1 MTDFTGVKDTN
12 GILQSF
18 IEKSKL
24 LERIVNQSPAVA
36 FSWKASEGWPVE
48 FVSENVRQFGYTPED
63 FYSGRISYATIIHP
77 DDLQQVAAEVAAHIR
92 DDGQVWFSQEYRL
105 LTADKRVVWVD
116 DRTLVIRN
124 DSDTV
129 THFQGVILDITDR
142 KLADEEVRA
151 SREMLR
157 LVMDNIPQ
165 LIFWKDRN
173 SVYLG
178 CNKMFSEA
186 AGMAVDEIV
195 GKNDYDLP
203 WNKEESDWFRQCDR
217 DVMEKDV
224 ARLNIQETLGRADGR
239 KSWINTC
246 KIPLHDSDGKV
257 IGVLGTIEDITQRK
271 LAEAELIQHREHLED
286 LVKLR
291 TAELT
296 AAKEQAEVANQAK
309 SVFLAHMSHE
319 IRTPLNGV
327 VGMTSLLMGT
337 ELDARQRD
345 YAGSIRNS
353 SEVLLTVIN
362 DILDYSRIEAGK
374 LEFAAL
380 DFTLRST
387 LQNVIDL
394 LGLEA
399 RQKGLALTGRIDPAI
414 PKVLRGD
421 PDRLQQVLLNLV
433 NNAIKFTAEGS
444 VTMRVELRR
453 EEAERVELYFEVT
466 DTGIGIP
473 VELRDRLFQSFSQ
486 LDSSTTR
493 KYGGTGLGL
502 AICKR
507 LVEMMHGMIGVESSP
522 GKGARFWFTVILAN
536 SAFPVREQPGSDLNR
551 QTEDII
557 LLPLL
562 HSDTGT
568 DHGRETNVVAEEGLI
583 TEGNDKVNILVADDC
598 TTNQKVALLMLA
610 QMGYAAHAVANGRE
624 ALEQL
629 AQNQYELVLMDMEM
643 PELDG
648 LQATREIRLGHA
660 GNSGIGIIAM
670 TANAMQGDREKCL
683 AGGMDDYIAKP
694 IDPKLLF
701 RKING
706 WLEKAKADG
715 VAQNTVGNQESG

>member
-63 FYSGRISYATIIHP
+63 FYSGRVSYATIIHP

-124 DSDTV
+124 DSDTI